1 MQIDKLWELV
11 VKSLW
16 APETYVKLLFLACTV
31 PFWLPLAKVLYREIK
46 PALMGPAD
54 PRSEVRRPPS
64 EDPFLNIPLAS
75 HRARLGA
82 TRTPRSAPAAAT
94 RPARPGFG
102 PRG

>member
-1 MQIDKLWELV
+1 MQLDKLWELV

-16 APETYVKLLFLACTV
+16 APETYVKLLFVAVTA

-46 PALMGPAD
+46 PALMGSSEPGG
-54 PRSEVRRPPS
+54 EVRRPPS

-82 TRTPRSAPAAAT
+82 ARTPRSAPAAAP